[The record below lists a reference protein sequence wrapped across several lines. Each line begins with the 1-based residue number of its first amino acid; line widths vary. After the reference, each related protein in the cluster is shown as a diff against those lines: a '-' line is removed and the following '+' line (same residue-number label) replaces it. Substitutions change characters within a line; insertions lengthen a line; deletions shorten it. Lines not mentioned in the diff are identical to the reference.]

1 MYSESELES
10 LLELAT
16 RAAQES
22 GEMLYRQF
30 LGSGDLIIERKE
42 EGINNLVT
50 EMDRKAEE
58 MIRDILSERPDII
71 FLGEESGGD
80 ADLDRLTWVVDPI
93 DGTVNYAHGLP
104 IWSVSIAAVKGNEPL
119 VGVIRNPNLD
129 ETFTAVK
136 DGGAFLNGKQ
146 LSVSDETDFR
156 RAFLVTGFPYN
167 VNENPHGTIDVFGD
181 ILRNGNAVRRLGSAA
196 LDLAYVAA
204 GRFEAF
210 WEISLH
216 SWDVAAG
223 LLLVNEAG
231 GMVSTYGSED
241 PGQDLEPT
249 RQVVVD
255 RLLATNGRIHREMVE
270 ALGKKGN

>member
-136 DGGAFLNGKQ
+136 DVGAFLNGKQ